1 MNIELLKRIIISNR
15 QLVKDVTV
23 VHREY
28 SLDENMNYVFTGVR
42 QSGKTYLMYQRIQEL
57 LQSGVDIKTMLY
69 INFDDERLI
78 GFSSSDFELL
88 LQAHYQIDERKPILF
103 LDEIQNIPSWE
114 KFARRMAN
122 EKYRVYITGSNAKML
137 SSEFATVLG
146 GRYQIVN
153 VYPYSFREYLAVNN
167 IYLDSEWLYN
177 DAIVNS
183 VRRQLNNY
191 FHDGGFPESIMAFH
205 KRDWLSALFQK
216 MLLGDIVARYGI
228 KNVNALTYIIKK
240 ISESVKQPI
249 SCTRLT
255 QLVSSLGT
263 KIQVNTLMEYL
274 RFLEESWILL
284 SVNNYASRF
293 VEREG
298 IKKYYFC
305 DNGLLNLFLMDGET
319 SLLENIVAINLKR
332 LYGDDVYYYR
342 KNVEVDFYMPNQ
354 SSLMQVSYSLSD
366 IETKRRETGSLL
378 KAAGFLNAESLMI
391 ITMDEDDDIEVQGKT
406 IKVIPLWKWLL
417 NECKVNL

>member
-1 MNIELLKRIIISNR
+1 
-15 QLVKDVTV
+15 
-23 VHREY
+23 
-28 SLDENMNYVFTGVR
+28 
-42 QSGKTYLMYQRIQEL
+42 
-57 LQSGVDIKTMLY
+57 
-69 INFDDERLI
+69 
-78 GFSSSDFELL
+78 
-88 LQAHYQIDERKPILF
+88 
-103 LDEIQNIPSWE
+103 
-114 KFARRMAN
+114 
-122 EKYRVYITGSNAKML
+122 
-137 SSEFATVLG
+137 
-146 GRYQIVN
+146 
-153 VYPYSFREYLAVNN
+153 
-167 IYLDSEWLYN
+167 
-177 DAIVNS
+177 
-183 VRRQLNNY
+183 
-191 FHDGGFPESIMAFH
+191 
-205 KRDWLSALFQK
+205 
-216 MLLGDIVARYGI
+216 
-228 KNVNALTYIIKK
+228 
-240 ISESVKQPI
+240 
-249 SCTRLT
+249 
-255 QLVSSLGT
+255 
-263 KIQVNTLMEYL
+263 MEYL